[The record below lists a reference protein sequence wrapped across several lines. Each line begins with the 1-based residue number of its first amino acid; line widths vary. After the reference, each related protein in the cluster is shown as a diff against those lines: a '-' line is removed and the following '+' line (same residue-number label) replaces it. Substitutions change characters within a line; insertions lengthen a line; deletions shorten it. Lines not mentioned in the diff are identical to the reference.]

1 MMWGMTTEGARFE
14 NGWFI
19 VPWQV
24 IFRDLDAFG
33 HVNNA
38 VYLTYFEWARAQ
50 LWFAVTETSGL
61 PADIGF
67 IMARAEID
75 YKQPLGME
83 PIDICV
89 RISAMRNTSFETVY
103 EIRKRASGKVAATGA
118 VVVVLFDW
126 KTQTK
131 MPIGDELRR
140 KVHAFQQEE
149 PKSI

>member
-1 MMWGMTTEGARFE
+1 VADSARFE
-14 NGWFI
+14 DGWYI

-24 IFRDLDAFG
+24 IFRDVDAFG

-50 LWFAVTETSGL
+50 LWFALTGAAGL

-67 IMARAEID
+67 IVARAEID
-75 YKQPLGME
+75 FKVQIEME
-83 PIDICV
+83 PIDICI
-89 RISAMRNTSFETVY
+89 RITEMRTTSFDTIY
-103 EIRKRASGKVAATGA
+103 EIRKRGGSVAATGK

-126 KTQTK
+126 KAQTK
-131 MPIGDELRR
+131 MPISDELRQKAR
-140 KVHAFQQEE
+140 VFQAGT